1 MSDLTKV
8 IALLKTSLPDI
19 GGGVY
24 SGDIPESQ
32 TEPSVLVTFA
42 TFSHGRTV
50 GGNKTKTSSTWRLT
64 IVADLQSQVE
74 SITDVLDEL
83 DNTQNVHFQRI
94 NTNMFNSEQSTPDNP
109 FCRAFYDLIV
119 YHR

>member
-1 MSDLTKV
+1 MSDLIKV
-8 IALLKTSLPDI
+8 IALLKTSLPNI

-32 TEPSVLVTFA
+32 TAPSILVTF
-42 TFSHGRTV
+42 TTNSYGRTV

-64 IVADLQSQVE
+64 VVANLQSQIDN
-74 SITDVLDEL
+74 ITDILDAL
-83 DNTQNVHFQRI
+83 DNSSDVNFQRI
-94 NTNMFNSEQSTPDNP
+94 NTNMFNSEQSTPDQP
-109 FCRAFYDLIV
+109 FCRAFYDLVV